1 MIIIIIAVMIGIT
14 IIVIPINIIFISN
27 FKIKSRN
34 TQIRRFFNRLNS
46 TNTFFFSRP
55 QALFLPL
62 GDWKLRNCPEGIF
75 SSAGCSC

>member
-14 IIVIPINIIFISN
+14 INVIPINIIFIYN

-46 TNTFFFSRP
+46 TNTFFFRVP
-55 QALFLPL
+55 RLF
-62 GDWKLRNCPEGIF
+62 F
-75 SSAGCSC
+75 SP